1 MGVVMIFCDFKALD
15 AAKPWYGINDTV
27 MGGLSR
33 SKMTVSPLDYA
44 EFSGH
49 VSLANGGGFASV
61 RCEFNP
67 IDVSGFTG
75 IYLELDSEQDKH
87 YKVNLKDVYTP
98 QSTVYQAPM
107 PVPSHQAI
115 SASCTRI
122 VNWQRIDIPFSDFQP
137 QCRGKAIS
145 RPSIALSQLCSLGL
159 VIGAQQSGDFALKIK
174 EIGYY

>member
-1 MGVVMIFCDFKALD
+1 MIFFDFKVLD
-15 AAKPWYGINDTV
+15 AIKPWYGINDTV

-33 SKMTVSPLDYA
+33 SKMIISPLGYG

-61 RCEFNP
+61 RCEFTP

-75 IYLELDSEQDKH
+75 IYLVLDSERDKH
-87 YKVNLKDVYTP
+87 YKVNLKDVNTP
-98 QSTVYQAPM
+98 QSTVYQAVMPM
-107 PVPSHQAI
+107 PSHQMFGVNDTKI
-115 SASCTRI
+115 I
-122 VNWQRIDIPFSDFQP
+122 NWQRINIPFSNFQP

-145 RPSIALSQLCSLGL
+145 RPDIALSQLCSLGL
-159 VIGAQQSGDFALKIK
+159 VIGAQQSGEFSLSIK

>member
-1 MGVVMIFCDFKALD
+1 MIFFDFKVLD

-33 SKMTVSPLDYA
+33 SKMTVSPLGYG

-61 RCEFNP
+61 RCEFSP

-75 IYLELDSEQDKH
+75 IYVELDGDRPKD
-87 YKVNLKDVYTP
+87 YKVNFKDVDTP

-107 PVPSHQAI
+107 PAPSHQTFGVSGA
-115 SASCTRI
+115 R
-122 VNWQRIDIPFSDFQP
+122 VLNWQRIEIPFSDFLP
-137 QCRGKAIS
+137 QCRGKPIS
-145 RPSIALSQLCSLGL
+145 RVAIDLSQVCSLGL
-159 VIGAQQSGDFALKIK
+159 VIGAQQSGDFSLKIK

>member
-1 MGVVMIFCDFKALD
+1 MIFFDFSVLD

-33 SKMTVSPLDYA
+33 SKMTVSPLGYG

-61 RCEFNP
+61 RCEFSP
-67 IDVSGFTG
+67 IDVSEFTG
-75 IYLELDSEQDKH
+75 IYLELDGDRTKD
-87 YKVNLKDVYTP
+87 YKLNLKDVDTP

-107 PVPSHQAI
+107 PTPTHQTFGV
-115 SASCTRI
+115 SSSR
-122 VNWQRIDIPFSDFQP
+122 VLNWQRIEIPFSDFKP
-137 QCRGKAIS
+137 QCRGKPIS
-145 RPSIALSQLCSLGL
+145 RPNMVLSQLCSLGL
-159 VIGAQQSGDFALKIK
+159 VIGAQQSGDFSLKIR

>member
-1 MGVVMIFCDFKALD
+1 MVFVDFSVLD

-33 SKMTVSPLDYA
+33 SKMTVSPLGYG

-61 RCEFNP
+61 RCEFSP

-75 IYLELDSEQDKH
+75 FYVELDGNRPKD
-87 YKVNLKDVYTP
+87 YKVNLKDVDTP

-107 PVPSHQAI
+107 PRPSHQTFGVSDA
-115 SASCTRI
+115 RI
-122 VNWQRIDIPFSDFQP
+122 LNWQRIEIPFSDFLP
-137 QCRGKAIS
+137 QCRGQQIS
-145 RPSIALSQLCSLGL
+145 RVAINLSQVCSLGL
-159 VIGAQQSGDFALKIK
+159 VIGAQQSGDFSLKIK